1 MMRPDENTAWLGFL
15 GAAPHFAG
23 ETITAWSDGPDP
35 PDVICSG
42 ASGKTIGVEL
52 TKWVEHTQV
61 TTGSGRTL
69 RENQYLRVV
78 RSEDE
83 PRPEHVGRVFLYD
96 KSMKLKASEQNQ
108 FREEI
113 FALIEHENVKSKLP
127 ELHLRPQITLQFWA
141 SIRTWDTTQGAPII
155 DFSAYPILAKYLEKV
170 WIHPRSSRPSLYVGQ
185 PWIHFESQG
194 AAYSPGPMVNA
205 AIDGIRKKI
214 IKYGSDDIRTRHK
227 LGEFDLLCFYCD
239 EAMLHNTPIHV
250 VGFGFY
256 ELAEQVKQALVM
268 APAVFDRIFL
278 FHPHELAKV
287 VQVYGR

>member
-1 MMRPDENTAWLGFL
+1 MDSSSQQSPQ
-15 GAAPHFAG
+15 P
-23 ETITAWSDGPDP
+23 
-35 PDVICSG
+35 
-42 ASGKTIGVEL
+42 
-52 TKWVEHTQV
+52 
-61 TTGSGRTL
+61 
-69 RENQYLRVV
+69 V
-78 RSEDE
+78 RRS
-83 PRPEHVGRVFLYD
+83 
-96 KSMKLKASEQNQ
+96 
-108 FREEI
+108 
-113 FALIEHENVKSKLP
+113 ALE
-127 ELHLRPQITLQFWA
+127 
-141 SIRTWDTTQGAPII
+141 
-155 DFSAYPILAKYLEKV
+155 
-170 WIHPRSSRPSLYVGQ
+170 
-185 PWIHFESQG
+185 HFESQG

-214 IKYGSDDIRTRHK
+214 IKYGSDDIRIRHK